1 MALQDIDHIVFVM
14 LENRSFDH
22 MLGYLSLDDPADPP
36 RIDGLRSDKAWQSS
50 FANLG
55 DGTRYVVSRLK
66 KKTEIKDPPHGSASV
81 AAQMNAPTADGAHA
95 RMGGFVQAYIDSRVK
110 AVDKKTG
117 KPKPKPKP
125 KPKRPGDVMGYY
137 DSEALPAFDFF
148 ARNFCVCDRWFTPLP
163 TGTQANRLMA
173 MAGESTI
180 VNNAKLLEFPEQ
192 SLVYDWLNQKKISW
206 RVYTWGG
213 FVPFF
218 ALHRRWRREIARSM
232 LSGEGNFRRFS
243 RLVKHWHDPKPF
255 PSVVFIEPEY
265 SDGPG
270 FRPNDDHPPTGVAG
284 GQALLGEIYNVLTSN
299 PARWAKTLI
308 IVTYDEHGGFFDHV
322 EPLDI
327 ATTIGTTHLPT
338 TGPRVPALLVSPH
351 VAAGQ
356 VYKEDLD
363 HTSFLQ
369 LLDERFGGGGG
380 YSPAVVLRQ
389 ASLAGRIS
397 RALRPPRTGAAAA
410 PKHSPLEIKAFA
422 NSTHEWLAGGVS
434 MRTPHT
440 PNAAALD
447 GAVRAMMDDFPAL
460 RSHSDT
466 GEMTLYVETKPPPRP
481 EAIDFIDDA

>member
-1 MALQDIDHIVFVM
+1 MALQDIEHIVLVM

-22 MLGYLSLDDPADPP
+22 MLGYLSLGDPADPP
-36 RIDGLRSDKAWQSS
+36 TIDGLRSSKAWQNAY
-50 FANLG
+50 ANVG
-55 DGTRYVVSRLK
+55 DGTRYTVNRLS
-66 KKTEIKDPPHGSASV
+66 KKTKIKDPPHGSARV
-81 AAQMNAPTADGAHA
+81 DQQINTPTADGAHA

-110 AVDKKTG
+110 AVDKKT
-117 KPKPKPKP
+117 KQPKPKP

-137 DSEALPAFDFF
+137 DADALPAFDFF

-180 VNNAKLLEFPEQ
+180 LNNAKLSEFPDQ
-192 SLVYDWLNQKKISW
+192 TLVYDWLNQKGIPW

-218 ALHRRWRREIARSM
+218 ALHGRWRREIAQSM
-232 LSGEGNFRRFS
+232 LTGEGNFRRFS
-243 RLVKHWHDPKPF
+243 RFERHWTQEKNF

-284 GQALLGEIYNVLTSN
+284 GQAFVGEIYKVLTSN
-299 PARWAKTLI
+299 PARWAKTLM

-322 EPLDI
+322 DPLPI
-327 ATTIGTTHLPT
+327 ATTIGTDRVET

-351 VAAGQ
+351 VEAGQ

-369 LLDERFGGGGG
+369 LIDERFGGGGG
-380 YSPAVVLRQ
+380 YSPAVTQRQ
-389 ASLAGRIS
+389 ARLAGRIA

-422 NSTHEWLAGGVS
+422 NSTHEWLANGVS
-434 MRTPHT
+434 LRTPRT

-447 GAVRAMMDDFPAL
+447 GAVRRMYEDFPQL
-460 RSHSDT
+460 RGHSDT
-466 GEMTLYVETKPPPRP
+466 GEMTLYVAARKPPPA
-481 EAIDFIDDA
+481 EAIDFIDED